1 MNDKDDEKWIER
13 KGQRKVGKGRGG
25 MKKVEIAQNK
35 GERKREGGRQTLGW
49 KIRLKIYS
57 LKMC

>member
-1 MNDKDDEKWIER
+1 MDR
-13 KGQRKVGKGRGG
+13 KEGTKEGGKREGG